1 MTVLIG
7 TLINHHTYENL
18 MKLIL
23 LIVIIFI
30 LYLTNITSLIYGL
43 TIYPFLE
50 KPFESK
56 TWKSADAIERGY
68 MYEDLLESTN
78 N

>member
-1 MTVLIG
+1 M
-7 TLINHHTYENL
+7 HHGL
-18 MKLIL
+18 KLIL
-23 LIVIIFI
+23 LIVIIFN